1 MIGEFEFV
9 MKMVLAIALGAIVG
23 FERELDDEPAGVR
36 THILVILG
44 ATLFTVLSLEV
55 SGADPSRIA
64 ANIVTGIGFIGA
76 GAIFRAENKIK
87 GITTA
92 ASLWVIA
99 AVGMAVGLG
108 YFILATST
116 ALLVFLVLFVKRFI
130 SKGKK
135 NSGYLEQKPASPTPI
150 TKSS

>member
-1 MIGEFEFV
+1 MITEFDFII
-9 MKMVLAIALGAIVG
+9 KMVLAFALGAIVG
-23 FERELDDEPAGVR
+23 FEREFDDEPAGVR

-44 ATLFTVLSLEV
+44 ATLFTVLSIDFIGT
-55 SGADPSRIA
+55 SDPSRIA
-64 ANIVTGIGFIGA
+64 SNVVVGIGFIGA
-76 GAIFRAENKIK
+76 GAIFRAENKVK

-108 YFILATST
+108 YYIAAFVT
-116 ALLVFLVLFVKRFI
+116 ALLVFTVLFVKRFI

-135 NSGYLEQKPASPTPI
+135 NSGYAEKPVQSN
-150 TKSS
+150 SS